1 MNLNINNLSFQTK
14 YYLCKIHFS
23 LHKSFKYLLALF
35 CLISF
40 RFQQPSSYD
49 ANSKVKA
56 TFIYSFT
63 RYFEW
68 PEKKRVDNFVIY
80 VVGKNENLVS
90 ILKNLSETK
99 KVGVQAIEV
108 KNSQAFD
115 PSINSN
121 IIYFCPDALKPVSEA
136 ASKNKAKG
144 TLVIAE
150 APGAC
155 KSGASINF
163 IYVDSKLK
171 FEYNKSTAVKA
182 GLKTND
188 DLKPMAAAYFD

>member
-1 MNLNINNLSFQTK
+1 M
-14 YYLCKIHFS
+14 
-23 LHKSFKYLLALF
+23 
-35 CLISF
+35 
-40 RFQQPSSYD
+40 
-49 ANSKVKA
+49 NSKIKA
-56 TFIYSFT
+56 TYIYTFT

-68 PEKKRVDNFVIY
+68 PEKKKVDNFVIY
-80 VVGKNENLVS
+80 VVGKNEGLIS
-90 ILKNLSETK
+90 TLKNLAETK
-99 KVGVQAIEV
+99 KVGIQSIEI

-115 PSINSN
+115 PKVNSN

-155 KSGASINF
+155 KSGASLNF
-163 IYVDSKLK
+163 IIVDNKVK

-188 DLKPMAAAYFD
+188 DLKPLAAVNFD